1 MRQPQKRRKKR
12 TALRVAVR
20 LLIVVAVLGTG
31 FLLWRN
37 WDTLAPE
44 AVLDWVDEQLGGK
57 KGDGYPVA
65 ITGSGVLQME
75 QVDGRLAVLT
85 DTALLLYNDNGG
97 ELVRRSHGYTDP
109 LLKTSGAYLLVMEQ
123 ELSLIHI

>member
-1 MRQPQKRRKKR
+1 M
-12 TALRVAVR
+12 
-20 LLIVVAVLGTG
+20 
-31 FLLWRN
+31 
-37 WDTLAPE
+37 
-44 AVLDWVDEQLGGK
+44 LDWVDEQLGGK

-97 ELVRRSHGYTDP
+97 ELVRRSTRAIPIRCSRRAGP
-109 LLKTSGAYLLVMEQ
+109 
-123 ELSLIHI
+123 ICW